1 MKPLLAITMGDAT
14 GSGPEI
20 IVKSF
25 EDRIVRDSARL
36 FVIGDSKIMQRAARI
51 VRSAISIRTVGAL
64 ENIGEDPSSIDVLD
78 LDNLPPDLPF
88 ATIDGRAGKAA
99 YEYVKKA
106 VELAMAG
113 NIDAIVTAPINKEV
127 MNLAGYHFAGHTEIL
142 AHLSGT
148 ADCAMIL
155 VGGALRVIH
164 ATTHVSMR
172 QACELIKRERV
183 FKVIELAV
191 QACRLFGFAN
201 PRVAVAGL
209 NAHAGEGGLFGREE
223 IEEII
228 PAIELARA
236 KGYDVSGP
244 ISPDTVFYRAAL
256 KQHFD
261 IVVCMYHD
269 QGHIPLKLLSFETG
283 VNVTVGLPFIR
294 TSVDHGTAFDKAG
307 KGTADHRSLNEAIA
321 LAARLTRERQ
331 SSVALRDAGS
341 VVEPMSG
348 SSA

>member
-25 EDRIVRDSARL
+25 VERIFNDSARV
-36 FVIGDSKIMQRAARI
+36 FVIGDLKIMQRAARI
-51 VRSAISIRTVGAL
+51 VSSAKSIRTV
-64 ENIGEDPSSIDVLD
+64 ENLQGVGEDPDSIDVMD

-88 ATIDGRAGKAA
+88 ATIDARAGKAS
-99 YEYVKKA
+99 YEYVQKA
-106 VELAMAG
+106 VELAMSG
-113 NIDAIVTAPINKEV
+113 NIDAIVTGPINKEA

-142 AHLSGT
+142 AHLSGA
-148 ADCAMIL
+148 ADCAMML
-155 VGGALRVIH
+155 VGGPLRVIH
-164 ATTHVSMR
+164 VTTHVSMR
-172 QACELIKRERV
+172 QACDLIKRERV
-183 FKVIELAV
+183 LKVIELAV
-191 QACRLFGFAN
+191 LACRQLGFAN

-209 NAHAGEGGLFGREE
+209 NAHAGEAGLFGKEE
-223 IEEII
+223 IQEII

-244 ISPDTVFYRAAL
+244 VPPDTVFYRAAL

-269 QGHIPLKLLSFETG
+269 QGHIPMKVLSFETG

-294 TSVDHGTAFDKAG
+294 TSVDHGTVFGKAG

-321 LAARLTRERQ
+321 LAATMARERQ
-331 SSVALRDAGS
+331 CSAAPPLRGQPS
-341 VVEPMSG
+341 EKR
-348 SSA
+348 SAQP